1 MAHDQTNCFA
11 ALGLGNI
18 LAYFNKTEDAQEI
31 FKIISLSN
39 PNIFQPLMNQAHLA
53 IGEKKFELSI
63 NLYKTILEKFLPNH
77 LRTEMYLAKA
87 FFVKGDYEASK
98 SIILNLLARFPQHIP
113 LKFNLAL
120 CLFQQAEKIFNQDV
134 RRVYQ
139 TN

>member
-1 MAHDQTNCFA
+1 
-11 ALGLGNI
+11 
-18 LAYFNKTEDAQEI
+18 
-31 FKIISLSN
+31 
-39 PNIFQPLMNQAHLA
+39 MNQAHLA